1 MKDRKLRSGGEREAG
16 VGDEGGNEQAYNFRF
31 VEAGDDTRSTIR
43 SHVMRDYYEK
53 KDNRRKPSTVPELS
67 SAASEKEGVLQQT
80 HRFKVGPEGLQEVK
94 AGRRKNRG
102 PSRATKKPSKVAT
115 NISKPEDRQV
125 NRLSNSQTPLLN
137 QLEPVSF
144 ILSEPWIERE
154 KGALARSAATPDI
167 AIGDALLPP
176 QSEEDSRNIA
186 PPDKISSI
194 SGAIDPFNTL
204 PILCVPRTEHLL
216 HHGTSINHI
225 VPLPNRLFQRSA
237 SPRFLYHKLPIFS
250 HPQHLSPPT
259 NAFDEQ

>member
-1 MKDRKLRSGGEREAG
+1 MRSGGELEAG
-16 VGDEGGNEQAYNFRF
+16 VDNEGSNEQAYNFRF

-67 SAASEKEGVLQQT
+67 SAASQKEGVLQQT

-94 AGRRKNRG
+94 AGRKKNKG
-102 PSRATKKPSKVAT
+102 VSRATKKPSKVAT
-115 NISKPEDRQV
+115 NISKLEDRQV
-125 NRLSNSQTPLLN
+125 NNLSNSQAPLSSQPESAN
-137 QLEPVSF
+137 FV
-144 ILSEPWIERE
+144 LSEPWVQQEG
-154 KGALARSAATPDI
+154 GALAGSAAAPDT

-186 PPDKISSI
+186 PPDRIFSI

-225 VPLPNRLFQRSA
+225 VSLPNRFS
-237 SPRFLYHKLPIFS
+237 SILPI
-250 HPQHLSPPT
+250 L
-259 NAFDEQ
+259 E